1 MNVTVYLSVALGGA
15 VGSVARFSL
24 SRGLSFVWPGF
35 PVGTLAVNLLGSFFI
50 GILAVWAF
58 DKNIIISP
66 WREFFITGFLGGLT
80 TFSTFAYE
88 NLVLLQTGRYRD
100 LFLYLAGNLLLGFL
114 LVMAG
119 RFLGRM

>member
-1 MNVTVYLSVALGGA
+1 MSVAVYLAVALGGA
-15 VGSVARFSL
+15 LGSVARFSL
-24 SRGLSFVWPGF
+24 SRGLAAVWPGF
-35 PVGTLAVNLLGSFFI
+35 PVGTLAVNLLGSFLI

-58 DKNIIISP
+58 DKNIIVSP

-88 NLVLLQTGRYRD
+88 NAVLLQSGRYRD

-114 LVMAG
+114 LVVAG
-119 RFLGRM
+119 RALGRI